1 MDTIKMMLST
11 LMTPIIGVSEYIS
24 TASVS
29 YRKEAQVKY
38 FTNVQST
45 LLPDSQQN
53 DDKIKERARSI
64 SELWTND

>member
-1 MDTIKMMLST
+1 MET
-11 LMTPIIGVSEYIS
+11 LKLVLNTLLTPVVGVSEYIS

-45 LLPDSQQN
+45 LLPDNQQ
-53 DDKIKERARSI
+53 DDEKIKERARSI